1 MENYQNIKAALKEN
15 AIPENITIL
24 QRFFKTGKGQ
34 YGEGDIFIGV
44 KVPNIRA
51 VAKAYY
57 KETPK
62 ETLQKL
68 LESTIHEERNVALFI
83 LVLQYQKAKQLDE
96 KKAIFDFYLEH
107 KLRINNWDLVDNSTH
122 KIVGPYLHET
132 NQVNYLFKL
141 AADEDMWTK
150 RIAVVAL
157 WYLWKQG
164 YTELGLQLIHQNL
177 QHPHDLMHKANGWM
191 LRELSK
197 HHGEDIMLAYVMEH
211 YHQMPRTTLRY
222 AIEKVAEPLRT
233 NILKGN
239 F

>member
-1 MENYQNIKAALKEN
+1 MSYKILKEALTEV
-15 AIPENITIL
+15 AISENVAIL

-44 KVPNIRA
+44 KVPQIRA
-51 VAKAYY
+51 ISKQYFQTTTF
-57 KETPK
+57 ETIS
-62 ETLQKL
+62 TL
-68 LESTIHEERNVALFI
+68 LESAIHEERSLGLFI
-83 LVLQYQKAKQLDE
+83 LVLQYQKSKSFE
-96 KKAIFDFYLEH
+96 KRTAIYNFYIAH
-107 KLRINNWDLVDNSTH
+107 KHRINNWDLVDNSTH

-132 NQVNYLFKL
+132 QQFEYLYEM
-141 AADEDMWTK
+141 AAAENLWTK

-164 YTELGLQLIHQNL
+164 YVKEGLKLISINL

-191 LRELSK
+191 LRELGKAVS
-197 HHGEDIMLAYVMEH
+197 EDVMLEYVMEN
-211 YHQMPRTTLRY
+211 YHIMPRTTLRY
-222 AIEKVAEPLRT
+222 AIEKVKEPLRT

>member
-1 MENYQNIKAALKEN
+1 MENYQTIKAALESI
-15 AIPENITIL
+15 AVPENVAIL

-44 KVPNIRA
+44 KVPNLRA
-51 VAKAYY
+51 IAKAFY
-57 KETPK
+57 KDTPK
-62 ETLQKL
+62 ETLHKL
-68 LESTIHEERNVALFI
+68 LESTIHEERSVALFI

-96 KKAIFDFYLEH
+96 KKAIFNFYLAH
-107 KLRINNWDLVDNSTH
+107 KHRINNWDLVDNSTH

-132 NQVNYLFKL
+132 QQIDYLFEL
-141 AADEDMWTK
+141 AATENLWTK

-164 YTELGLQLIHQNL
+164 YVKEGLELISMNL

-191 LRELSK
+191 LRELGKAVS
-197 HHGEDIMLAYVMEH
+197 EDVMLAYVMEH
-211 YHQMPRTTLRY
+211 YHIMPRTTLRY

>member
-1 MENYQNIKAALKEN
+1 MSYTILKEALIQV
-15 AIPENITIL
+15 AIPENTAIL

-44 KVPNIRA
+44 KVPQIRA
-51 VAKAYY
+51 ISKQYF
-57 KETPK
+57 KTTSFETIH
-62 ETLQKL
+62 EL
-68 LESTIHEERNVALFI
+68 LESKIHEERSLGLFI
-83 LVLQYQKAKQLDE
+83 MVLQYQKSKTLAE
-96 KKAIFDFYLEH
+96 RAAIFNFYIAH
-107 KLRINNWDLVDNSTH
+107 QHRINNWDLVDNSTH

-132 NQVNYLFKL
+132 QQIDYLFEL
-141 AADEDMWTK
+141 AAAENLWTK

-164 YTELGLQLIHQNL
+164 YVKEGLELISINL

-191 LRELSK
+191 LRELGKAVS
-197 HHGEDIMLAYVMEH
+197 EDVMLAYVMEH
-211 YHQMPRTTLRY
+211 YHIMPRTTLRY